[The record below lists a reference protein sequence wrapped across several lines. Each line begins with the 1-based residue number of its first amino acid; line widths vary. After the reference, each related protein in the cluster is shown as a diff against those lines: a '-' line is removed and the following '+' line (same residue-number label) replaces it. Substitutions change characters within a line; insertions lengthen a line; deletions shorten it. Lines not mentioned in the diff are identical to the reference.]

1 MNNINLMDLELSD
14 VNQILAALESRIE
27 SWQYTAE
34 WYRNHPGDV
43 EMSIDEYLGQD
54 LHEIE
59 DCRDFEEAEAIANDL
74 KAVHQRV
81 EEAYNASIAANSEG
95 VATREIY
102 ALLQERIDSAILGR
116 QGWLKIAFEWEQR
129 QVIVECSKHPF
140 HDVHVHAVQIFISP
154 EQRAIGIWKAIIDRV
169 RQNFAQFND
178 VEPIVETS
186 EGYATAFESFL
197 LEVIPRYRISDESEP
212 LSIRRD
218 PRIRVMRTPGVCGGN
233 PRIRDTEVPISLI
246 VEKMAAGCSIEDLIF
261 EHSIS
266 QEDIEIAINYSH

>member
-1 MNNINLMDLELSD
+1 MNNINLIDLEISD

-74 KAVHQRV
+74 KAVYQRV
-81 EEAYNASIAANSEG
+81 EAAYNANKAMSPEG
-95 VATREIY
+95 MATQEIY
-102 ALLQERIDSAILGR
+102 ALLQERIDSAILAR
-116 QGWLKIAFEWEQR
+116 KGWLKVAFEGSQR
-129 QVIVECSKHPF
+129 QVVVECSKHF
-140 HDVHVHAVQIFISP
+140 FQDIHVHAFQLFISP
-154 EQRAIGIWKAIIDRV
+154 EQGAFEIWKTIIDRV

-178 VEPIVETS
+178 VEPVVETP
-186 EGYATAFESFL
+186 EGYATAFESYL

-218 PRIRVMRTPGVCGGN
+218 PRIRVMRTPGVCGGS

-246 VEKMAAGCSIEDLIF
+246 VEKMAAGWSIEDLIF

-266 QEDIEIAINYSH
+266 EGDIEIASNYGR